1 MEKSNE
7 KLTSV
12 LKKLF
17 LNPATVTFLLLNLFM
32 GVGWGAAD
40 AYLSIYL
47 NEELKATYSL
57 IGK

>member
-7 KLTSV
+7 KLTSA